1 MIGVYIY
8 IFVVFEEWLK
18 LKLRLNKWF
27 YELMLVLNIKDLIMF
42 YFGIWLF
49 NIFWDEMYIKIFLF
63 IVLENV
69 KLKIGLCIR

>member
-1 MIGVYIY
+1 
-8 IFVVFEEWLK
+8 
-18 LKLRLNKWF
+18 
-27 YELMLVLNIKDLIMF
+27 MLGLNIKDLIMF